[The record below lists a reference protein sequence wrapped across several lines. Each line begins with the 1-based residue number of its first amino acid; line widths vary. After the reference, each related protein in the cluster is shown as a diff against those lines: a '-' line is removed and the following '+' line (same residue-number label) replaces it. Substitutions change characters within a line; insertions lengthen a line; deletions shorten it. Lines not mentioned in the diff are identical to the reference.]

1 MTSDARARPRE
12 EEDAVTSATSP
23 SETTSAETETAPDAG
38 TAGSDVPQ
46 PDAPTAADDD
56 VVAEE
61 KAPRRRG
68 RRAARSDDGGDDGGA
83 PARTR
88 ASFPLVP
95 VLAVLLVLLLAG
107 VGFLWF
113 TRPEASSVRTDDYVD
128 ALQAARSGVVDMTSF
143 DYLTLDD
150 DIEQIKRVATG
161 DLEKEAAEQLD
172 SRRQQITDS
181 QATVNTEVV
190 GAGVTRADSD
200 DATVLLVIQSTQKSS
215 ASEQAEVLRYRI
227 RVELDKKGGRW
238 LLSGIAGTGG
248 GGNG

>member
-1 MTSDARARPRE
+1 MP
-12 EEDAVTSATSP
+12 SATSP
-23 SETTSAETETAPDAG
+23 SETTSPETETAPDAEP
-38 TAGSDVPQ
+38 AGSE
-46 PDAPTAADDD
+46 PDAPSAGDD

-61 KAPRRRG
+61 KATRRRG
-68 RRAARSDDGGDDGGA
+68 RRAARSRDGGDDGGA
-83 PARTR
+83 PARAR
-88 ASFPLVP
+88 ASSPLVP

-190 GAGVTRADSD
+190 GAGVTRAGSD
-200 DATVLLVIQSTQKSS
+200 DATVLLVIQSTQKST
-215 ASEQAEVLRYRI
+215 ASEQAQVVRYRI
-227 RVELDKKGGRW
+227 RVELTKEDGRW
-238 LLSGIAGTGG
+238 LLSGIAGTES

>member
-1 MTSDARARPRE
+1 MTSDARALPRAE
-12 EEDAVTSATSP
+12 DDAVPAAESP
-23 SETTSAETETAPDAG
+23 DETTSPDETASAPEPGA
-38 TAGSDVPQ
+38 TA
-46 PDAPTAADDD
+46 TDD
-56 VVAEE
+56 VE
-61 KAPRRRG
+61 KKTARRRP
-68 RRAARSDDGGDDGGA
+68 RRAASDGDDG
-83 PARTR
+83 PRSR
-88 ASFPLVP
+88 ASLPLVP

-113 TRPEASSVRTDDYVD
+113 TRPGTSSVTTDDYVD

-161 DLEKEAAEQLD
+161 DLRTEAADQLD

-190 GAGVTRADSD
+190 GAGVTQASAT
-200 DATVLLVIQSTQKSS
+200 DATVVLVIQSTQKST
-215 ASEQAEVLRYRI
+215 ASEQAQVVRYRI
-227 RVELDKKGGRW
+227 RVELKKEDGRW
-238 LLSGIAGTGG
+238 LLSGIAGTEA

>member
-1 MTSDARARPRE
+1 VTSDARAIPRQE
-12 EEDAVTSATSP
+12 DDAVPAAESP
-23 SETTSAETETAPDAG
+23 DETTPLDDTTS
-38 TAGSDVPQ
+38 VPE
-46 PDAPTAADDD
+46 PAATTTTDDD
-56 VVAEE
+56 VVVEE
-61 KAPRRRG
+61 KASRRRP
-68 RRAARSDDGGDDGGA
+68 RRAASDDGGDDRGA
-83 PARTR
+83 GARTR
-88 ASFPLVP
+88 PSLPLVP

-113 TRPEASSVRTDDYVD
+113 TRPGTSSVTTDDYVD

-161 DLEKEAAEQLD
+161 DLRTEAADQLD

-190 GAGVTRADSD
+190 GAGVTRANAT
-200 DATVLLVIQSTQKSS
+200 DATVVLVIQSTQKST
-215 ASEQAEVLRYRI
+215 AGEQAQVVRYRI
-227 RVELDKKGGRW
+227 RVELKKEDGRW
-238 LLSGIAGTGG
+238 LLSGIAGTEA